1 MKEGP
6 RTGVT
11 HHLQSQP
18 SPRKISSGSGEAA
31 AQGEDDDVDFSEFLP
46 DFQRVNISGEDNTGV
61 WYARGDDLLSLLQ
74 LLQVPVEDLQSAS
87 HLLARALNIREKYLV
102 TSHQEI
108 PTDVQ
113 RFVIINTS

>member
-31 AQGEDDDVDFSEFLP
+31 EQGEDDDVDFSEFLP

-61 WYARGDDLLSLLQ
+61 RYARGRCS
-74 LLQVPVEDLQSAS
+74 V
-87 HLLARALNIREKYLV
+87 I
-102 TSHQEI
+102 T
-108 PTDVQ
+108 
-113 RFVIINTS
+113 VIITAGTCGGPAVCLPPAGQGPQHQGEVPGDQPPGDPH

>member
-1 MKEGP
+1 M
-6 RTGVT
+6 
-11 HHLQSQP
+11 
-18 SPRKISSGSGEAA
+18 
-31 AQGEDDDVDFSEFLP
+31 
-46 DFQRVNISGEDNTGV
+46 
-61 WYARGDDLLSLLQ
+61 
-74 LLQVPVEDLQSAS
+74 EDLQSAS